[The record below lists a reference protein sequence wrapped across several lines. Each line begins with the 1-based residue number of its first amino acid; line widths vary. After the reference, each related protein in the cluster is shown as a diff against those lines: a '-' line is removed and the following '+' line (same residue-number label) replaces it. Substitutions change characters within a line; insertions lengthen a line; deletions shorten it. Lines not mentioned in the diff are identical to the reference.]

1 MNHGDTKGG
10 CGVCTQGHSLYGSG
24 LPACCPGLVCTL
36 ERFNEVCEPAGPAG
50 MPLVPRADRIG
61 LHWRSVSDLQHE
73 MRLVPLELA
82 AKDRRQLK
90 AMMTG
95 GAQMTSRR
103 WRRIRTLLLLAD
115 GLSARATAEAVGTHP
130 REARRVGHRYRAGGL
145 EAALGADPRPPPS
158 KLLDSTQQAAVI
170 AMVCGPPPAGR
181 ARWTVRL
188 VAEQAVRRG
197 IAERM
202 GRETARVTLATS
214 GLKPW
219 REKNVVRPRSHR
231 RVRGAD
237 GGRSSP
243 VRPR

>member
-1 MNHGDTKGG
+1 MK
-10 CGVCTQGHSLYGSG
+10 VSLAVVSRRRCVFGE
-24 LPACCPGLVCTL
+24 A
-36 ERFNEVCEPAGPAG
+36 F
-50 MPLVPRADRIG
+50 ADSSYEF
-61 LHWRSVSDLQHE
+61 LSAHFASTSSCF
-73 MRLVPLELA
+73 MA
-82 AKDRRQLK
+82 
-90 AMMTG
+90 G

-115 GLSARATAEAVGTHP
+115 GLSARAAAEAVGTHP

-145 EAALGADPRPPPS
+145 EAALGEDPRPPQPR
-158 KLLDSTQQAAVI
+158 LLDSTQHAAVI
-170 AMVCGPPPAGR
+170 AMVCGPPPVGR

-197 IAERM
+197 IADRM

-219 REKNVVRPRSHR
+219 REKNVVRSRADR
-231 RVRGAD
+231 RVHRED

-243 VRPR
+243 LRP

>member
-1 MNHGDTKGG
+1 
-10 CGVCTQGHSLYGSG
+10 
-24 LPACCPGLVCTL
+24 
-36 ERFNEVCEPAGPAG
+36 
-50 MPLVPRADRIG
+50 
-61 LHWRSVSDLQHE
+61 
-73 MRLVPLELA
+73 MRPVPLELA

-90 AMMTG
+90 AMRPA
-95 GAQMTSRR
+95 GAQMPSGR
-103 WRRIRTLLLLAD
+103 WPRIRTLLWLAD

-145 EAALGADPRPPPS
+145 EAALGEDPRPPPA

-214 GLKPW
+214 GL
-219 REKNVVRPRSHR
+219 EPR
-231 RVRGAD
+231 RGKKG
-237 GGRSSP
+237 GGRP
-243 VRPR
+243 APPRG

>member
-1 MNHGDTKGG
+1 
-10 CGVCTQGHSLYGSG
+10 
-24 LPACCPGLVCTL
+24 
-36 ERFNEVCEPAGPAG
+36 
-50 MPLVPRADRIG
+50 
-61 LHWRSVSDLQHE
+61 
-73 MRLVPLELA
+73 MRPVPLELA
-82 AKDRRQLK
+82 AKEDRRQLK

-145 EAALGADPRPPPS
+145 EAALGEDPRPPPA

-219 REKNVVRPRSHR
+219 REKDVVRPRSHR

-243 VRPR
+243 VRPQV